1 MPHPTFS
8 VSSVVTPVVPP
19 KFVWPWSSSAGGLRP
34 GGSTLYN
41 PGNMRVLVV
50 GQGAREHAICWKLK
64 QSPLVREVFAA
75 PGNAGI
81 AQLADCVPIGVADMI
96 ELADFA
102 EKLKIDLTII
112 GPELPLTLGIV
123 DEFQKRGLPVFG
135 PTRLAAELEGSKVFS
150 KEFMRKYNIPTA
162 EAAACNSLD
171 EARKAVKQMKYPC
184 VLKVDGLAAGKGV
197 VIVNSAPEADDY
209 LRMVFE
215 EKKFGTAATRILVE
229 EFLTGEEVSFMV
241 ITDGNRSLPLAPA
254 KDYKKAF
261 DNDEGP
267 NTGGMGAH
275 SPAVVLSGETA
286 AEIMRTIIVP
296 TIQGMASEGRPYT
309 GVLYAGVMLTPNGPK
324 VLEYNCRF
332 GDPETQVQML
342 RLEDDLA
349 EVCLRVARGNLGDM
363 KLNWIKEAAACV
375 VVAVDGYPDEFT
387 KGQEVTFDPIDDPA
401 VVVFHA
407 GVVKRDGKLVNQ
419 AGRVVSVCARAATLS
434 EALAKVYEAAPK
446 VRFEGAR
453 YRRDIGYRALE
464 ARAATTA

>member
-1 MPHPTFS
+1 
-8 VSSVVTPVVPP
+8 
-19 KFVWPWSSSAGGLRP
+19 
-34 GGSTLYN
+34 
-41 PGNMRVLVV
+41 MRVLVV

-64 QSPLVREVFAA
+64 QSPLVRELYAA

-81 AQLADCVPIGVADMI
+81 AQVADVVQIGVADII

-102 EKLKIDLTII
+102 EKLKMDLTIV

-123 DEFQKRGLPVFG
+123 DEFQKRGMAIFG

-150 KEFMRKYNIPTA
+150 KEFMRKYGIPTA
-162 EAAACNSLD
+162 EAFTCNTVD
-171 EARKAVKQMKYPC
+171 EARDALKRLGFPA
-184 VLKVDGLAAGKGV
+184 VLKIDGLAAGKGV
-197 VIVNSAPEADDY
+197 VIVESREDADEY
-209 LRMVFE
+209 LRLVFE
-215 EKKFGTAATRILVE
+215 EKKFGNAASRILVE

-241 ITDGNRSLPLAPA
+241 VTDGKKSAPLAPA

-261 DNDEGP
+261 DGETGP

-286 AEIMRTIIVP
+286 GEIMRTIIMP

-309 GVLYAGVMLTPNGPK
+309 GVLYAGIMLTPSGPK

-349 EVCLRVARGNLGDM
+349 DLFLKAARGNLGDT
-363 KLNWIKEAAACV
+363 KLNWKKEAAACV
-375 VVAVDGYPDEFT
+375 VVAVDGYPDEFQ
-387 KGQEVTFDPIDDPA
+387 KGQEVEFDPIDDES

-407 GVVKRDGKLVNQ
+407 GVVKRGGKFVNQ

-434 EALAKVYEAAPK
+434 EALAKAYEAAPK

-464 ARAATTA
+464 QRSATTSGKWPAVS